1 MIQFYFL
8 SIIFNAAAGYCLITG
23 GDDGNAAM
31 ETSLLSSIQNET
43 FRLILG
49 ILAGVTGLLKL
60 LSSVQGDI
68 PVVGDLLPALVG
80 FLTGFILLFE
90 YYRSR
95 AAITSELSEKIE
107 GLLGKNKR
115 WIGFLALASAGLH
128 FLFPTVL
135 FL

>member
-8 SIIFNAAAGYCLITG
+8 SIVFNAAAGFCLITPDEEG
-23 GDDGNAAM
+23 AI
-31 ETSLLSSIQNET
+31 ETGPLFSPRNET
-43 FRLILG
+43 FRFILG
-49 ILAGVTGLLKL
+49 ILSAVTGLLKL

-68 PVVGDLLPALVG
+68 PVLGDLLPALVG
-80 FLTGFILLFE
+80 FITGFILLFE

-95 AAITSELSEKIE
+95 TGIESEKFE
-107 GLLGKNKR
+107 GLERLLLKNKK
-115 WIGFLALASAGLH
+115 WIGFLALVSAGLH

>member
-23 GDDGNAAM
+23 GEDGDAAT
-31 ETSLLSSIQNET
+31 ETSLLSSIRNET

-49 ILAGVTGLLKL
+49 ILTSVTGLLKL

-80 FLTGFILLFE
+80 FITGFILLFE
-90 YYRSR
+90 YYRR
-95 AAITSELSEKIE
+95 RTALASEVSEKLE
-107 GLLGKNKR
+107 GLLIKNKK
-115 WIGFLALASAGLH
+115 WIGFLALAVAGLH